1 MADAVTP
8 EYKKAHGVTPELEAM
23 ILADGAGGQGTNS
36 YYESFAPVNPTK
48 KQVEINSHDEYVS
61 SLSNP
66 STLPR
71 ESFKKLTNIN

>member
-23 ILADGAGGQGTNS
+23 ILADGSGGQGTNN
-36 YYESFAPVNPTK
+36 YYESFVPINLIDEGTK
-48 KQVEINSHDEYVS
+48 KQVETNSHDGYVF

-66 STLPR
+66 MKLCPV
-71 ESFKKLTNIN
+71 SF